1 MTVTAFYVPAG
12 DLPSFCL
19 FGRVP
24 SVGIGQPRPRGPHVC
39 PPISIRFETSQCH
52 ENYVCYDLDFPLFS
66 LYFIGSKYEQL
77 CARLRAVQLTG
88 VEFIDENGGGPGG
101 WLRTRQRTKQPD

>member
-12 DLPSFCL
+12 DLPSFWLFRCL
-19 FGRVP
+19 TIRQ
-24 SVGIGQPRPRGPHVC
+24 IGQLRHRGPHVC

-66 LYFIGSKYEQL
+66 LYFRGSKSAQL
-77 CARLRAVQLTG
+77 CARRRAFELAG